1 MTIIGLYSTA
11 PQSGKS
17 TVAQVISDEIAAE
30 VLPMAGPLKAVVH
43 SFLEAAW
50 IDWRNLRKEDVVEPF
65 GVTLR
70 SLYQTL
76 GTEWGREC
84 VHPDVWLHVWKR
96 QASGRVLD
104 GTPVVVDDV
113 RFPNEARL
121 IKNMGGVMWRVTRPG
136 QPRPNGHVSEGGLD
150 GWDFDGEICND
161 GSIEDLIR
169 TVHRYIKEAH
179 LC

>member
-30 VLPMAGPLKAVVH
+30 VLPMAGPVKAVVH
-43 SFLEAAW
+43 SFLEEAG
-50 IDWRNLRKEDVVEPF
+50 IDWRCLQKESVVEPF

-84 VHPDVWLHVWKR
+84 VHPDVWTHVWKR
-96 QASGRVLD
+96 QAERRVLD
-104 GTPVVVDDV
+104 GVPVVVDDV
-113 RFPNEARL
+113 RFPNEAQL
-121 IKNMGGVMWRVTRPG
+121 VKDMGGIMWRVTRPG
-136 QPRPNGHVSEGGLD
+136 KPRPNGHVSEGGLD
-150 GWDFDGEICND
+150 WWDFDGEIYND
-161 GSIEDLIR
+161 GSMEDLIH
-169 TVHRYIKEAH
+169 TVRGCIREAY